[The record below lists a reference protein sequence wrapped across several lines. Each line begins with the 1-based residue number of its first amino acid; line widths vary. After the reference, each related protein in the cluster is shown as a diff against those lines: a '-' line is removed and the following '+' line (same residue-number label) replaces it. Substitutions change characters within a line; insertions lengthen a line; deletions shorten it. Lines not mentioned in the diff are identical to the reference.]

1 MVLSGTLS
9 WVTVRRSCGKG
20 EALRVQKG
28 TPEMPLENSQTF
40 GGHLEGTG
48 FLPDKVGVEP
58 EQYFCMN
65 VDFFFFRVLF
75 EKVCY
80 MYRNIEKMVQ
90 RSHIPPSP
98 CPPGM
103 NNVTVV

>member
-65 VDFFFFRVLF
+65 VDFFFFLEFYLRRFVICTGTSRRWYRDPIYLPLHVLL
-75 EKVCY
+75 V
-80 MYRNIEKMVQ
+80 
-90 RSHIPPSP
+90 
-98 CPPGM
+98 
-103 NNVTVV
+103 